1 MPAMAPEEIPPVV
14 DDSPEIAHKTLNNH
28 HNYYI
33 HAYTYTSTVNIYM
46 QKMYIHVHVHV
57 LTTVEPSING
67 MGTHCRDQPNR
78 K

>member
-14 DDSPEIAHKTLNNH
+14 DDSPEIAYKKLNNH

-33 HAYTYTSTVNIYM
+33 HVYTYTSTVNIYM
-46 QKMYIHVHVHV
+46 QKMYIHVYV